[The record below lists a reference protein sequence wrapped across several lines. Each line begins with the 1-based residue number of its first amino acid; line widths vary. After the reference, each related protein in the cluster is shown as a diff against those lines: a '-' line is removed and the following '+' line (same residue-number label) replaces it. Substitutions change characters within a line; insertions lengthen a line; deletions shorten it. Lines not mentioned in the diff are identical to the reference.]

1 MIAPDHGLMST
12 ERLETIIGS
21 ELTRQNIGLIPTP
34 AMAVADLPD
43 SPNSANTNDVV
54 HGRKMGSAAAAASA
68 VESSESQ
75 NNDNCSMIIANDEH
89 PETVVEAPP
98 LECLA
103 SPTKRPRVYGGM
115 NDVVIV
121 DGPTMT
127 AASAEKD
134 DPIVDDFDSDVEVL
148 TTAMIHSSQYSTNNG
163 ANNINKNNDDTDDD
177 EIAVTSSNATNPNI
191 DYPHSRNRCGIHSF
205 CIISH
210 PRSSNSDE
218 INDENE
224 INVKYCAKCYCYVCD
239 APASSCNRWMND
251 HCHSHGG
258 DGMYV
263 RMREVTLDRLGRG
276 TSTTTST
283 SATATTTSNSNIN
296 QILGLVHNDF
306 LSRLAAQGGGG
317 GGNVGMPD
325 AMNALQRVKERKE
338 MRVTEVLLENFKRAT
353 ILAASTSTASSV
365 VAVNSNQS
373 SNNNEDSKSKL
384 SNNHLPQS
392 SRPHQRME
400 GDIPTL
406 SLYNS
411 FFVEGIRIGWPFPE
425 VMKPQRQM
433 AIHLIKALK
442 NSRHVVLE
450 SPTGTGKSAAILC
463 SVLAWQRWHHLK
475 IDSEK
480 RHRSRSIE
488 ETMSGDMPAEFR
500 KVKIIYCSRTHSQVA
515 QMVASLKS
523 TPYRPR
529 MAILG
534 SRDRLCIHKNIKPR
548 TRGAD
553 AITGVNVNNECRL
566 RVRNT
571 EKSRRH
577 HLTNPTSDTAYN
589 DDDPPESMPGDGDTG
604 GGTQD
609 EEDEGYLHRSR
620 TCPHYRQL
628 TTSRVANLAHSTF
641 IPSSKVD
648 CCSVGGR
655 QSKYG
660 AHDIEDLVDFG
671 VNPYIQKD
679 IALYRKEPTE
689 SFGLSLRGE
698 AGHKSGGGSFVRV
711 VKRDTPADMNGSIM
725 VGDKIIRVNGTD
737 VSKSPPVT
745 VVATIKGVHSD
756 PLLLNVSRGGTGTL
770 SSSLDDGY
778 SSRSACPYYLSQI
791 LSKDAEIIFAPYNY
805 VLDPGIRKALGLEL
819 GNSVVI
825 LDEAHNVESTLR
837 EAGSGKWGEFELCD
851 LLVMLNNYAITERS
865 STNLIDVGQ
874 DGDML
879 STDKPLETAY
889 VCDVAHT
896 LLTFVEIVVEKL
908 RTDRTCFQNNPGKRG
923 AANAL
928 VEWEKFHTQDDNE
941 FEVTFVGPTGKGI
954 NGKCVGCLPFFE
966 GLGITQIDLDGL
978 VKQVE
983 AFEKHVRGRE
993 GDGTTER
1000 DKIANPVER
1009 LIDLVVKLNA
1019 ASQTPE
1025 HFYAAILATA
1035 NGTLE
1040 FAKNGDVGESES
1052 GGRFKRKPRA
1062 LPFIPPR
1069 NTSNPDRP
1077 ANPCINPACR
1087 AKCIDV
1093 FNPIRHGECCNGSTP
1108 RWEAH
1113 LHLDLLTPGPLM
1125 QELSNECRTVVLASG
1140 SLAPIPSLCAEL
1152 NLFPAADGQ
1161 SPVKPSQPDTTNRPP
1176 KIQKRLQNQPTPLEA
1191 GHVVDLNQ
1199 QLMAVSI
1206 GHFPDGSELRVAQK
1220 NYSQPEFLHKLGDC
1234 LVRIVEGIA
1243 EGGVLVFLPSYALL
1257 RKCER
1262 LWNPD
1267 GFCRQNS
1274 RRSWWQQEDESD
1286 DGPSVFDRLKA
1297 IKHNVIVEPS
1307 GDQDAFEEK
1316 RQEYMETV
1324 RTKGGCVLLAVFRGK
1339 MSEGISFNDNNA
1351 RGVVCIGLPL
1361 PSAFA
1366 LPIKVKMDYN
1376 EEQRKLRNRT
1386 DLLPGREW
1394 YNQQAYRAVAQ
1405 ALGRCIR
1412 HAADY
1417 GAIFLLD
1424 IRHCDDSSPNNGVP
1438 EAHKNLPKWMRHTVK
1453 NLSKHAAGNGN
1464 SMFNYVSSSNTVW
1477 GGWPGMKKEL
1487 SRFFK
1492 QAKSHTDEVLV
1503 KQRDKIVAASKS
1515 NNVVHTYNVKTNKWS
1530 EEKSKVMPQAQPEIS
1545 SAQENNYASKVISID
1560 TTPNQ
1565 TSRTKSTQANN
1576 PAFSNNGNSS
1586 RSSQSA
1592 KKGTLLEMFKKQHD
1606 DLGGSQKTPV
1616 SSSTTKSTRAKNTPN
1631 ILKSMFEK
1639 QQVMATEASAVMTP
1653 TEEENMDVDDNEG
1666 AITEQSSPDAP
1677 QTKATTPMNNS
1688 FSFKRSPFAN
1698 NTLTPSSEVASGT
1711 SELCLSGELQHQDTT
1726 EIGSPEEDERL
1737 CIVCEDAKKEVIL
1750 LPCKHMCLCK
1760 KCASTCLFK
1769 TLHECPMCR
1778 AMIGDSMEVYW

>member
-1 MIAPDHGLMST
+1 MMRKEEP
-12 ERLETIIGS
+12 GS
-21 ELTRQNIGLIPTP
+21 TRQKLGRHNQK
-34 AMAVADLPD
+34 MAVADLP
-43 SPNSANTNDVV
+43 NDDV
-54 HGRKMGSAAAAASA
+54 HGGNTGSAAVLSSA
-68 VESSESQ
+68 GLT
-75 NNDNCSMIIANDEH
+75 NNDDDCSMIIANAEP
-89 PETVVEAPP
+89 PEEVVEAPP

-103 SPTKRPRVYGGM
+103 SPTKRPRVSGGM
-115 NDVVIV
+115 NDVV

-127 AASAEKD
+127 AAAKMED
-134 DPIVDDFDSDVEVL
+134 DPIVDDSDYSDVEVL
-148 TTAMIHSSQYSTNNG
+148 TPGRYPQRSTITAMIQSSQNSTTNG
-163 ANNINKNNDDTDDD
+163 AADNNKNDDTDDD

-210 PRSSNSDE
+210 PRSSNSEE

-239 APASSCNRWMND
+239 APASTCNRWMND
-251 HCHSHGG
+251 HCHAHGG

-276 TSTTTST
+276 TKTTT
-283 SATATTTSNSNIN
+283 AAAAAATTTTTTTTAATTRNTNIN
-296 QILGLVHNDF
+296 QMFGLVHNEF
-306 LSRLAAQGGGG
+306 LSRLAAQGGGD
-317 GGNVGMPD
+317 GNVGTSD
-325 AMNALQRVKERKE
+325 ALNGLQRVKERKD
-338 MRVTEVLLENFKRAT
+338 MRITEVLLENFKRAT
-353 ILAASTSTASSV
+353 NLASASAAPSV
-365 VAVNSNQS
+365 AAAVKSI
-373 SNNNEDSKSKL
+373 NNEDSKSTL
-384 SNNHLPQS
+384 STSILPSQ
-392 SRPHQRME
+392 PHQRME

-475 IDSEK
+475 IDNEK
-480 RHRSRSIE
+480 RLRSRSIE
-488 ETMSGDMPAEFR
+488 ETMTGDTPAEYK
-500 KVKIIYCSRTHSQVA
+500 KVKVIYCSRTHSQVA

-577 HLTNPTSDTAYN
+577 HVTNPTSDTAYN
-589 DDDPPESMPGDGDTG
+589 DDDPPEHMPGDGDTG

-609 EEDEGYLHRSR
+609 EGDEGYLHRSR

-641 IPSSKVD
+641 VPGSKVD

-698 AGHKSGGGSFVRV
+698 AGRKSGGGSFVRE
-711 VKRDTPADMNGSIM
+711 VKRDTPADINGSIM

-737 VSKSPPVT
+737 VSKSPPAT
-745 VVATIKGVHSD
+745 VVATIKGVQSD
-756 PLLLNVSRGGTGTL
+756 PLLLDVSRGGTGTL

-837 EAGSGKWGEFELCD
+837 EAGSGKWGEFELCE

-865 STNLIDVGQ
+865 TTNLIDVGQ
-874 DGDML
+874 DGGGIL
-879 STDKPLETAY
+879 STDNPLEIAY

-896 LLTFVEIVVEKL
+896 LLMFVETVVEKL

-954 NGKCVGCLPFFE
+954 NGKCVGCFPFFE
-966 GLGITQIDLDGL
+966 NLGITKVDIDGL

-993 GDGTTER
+993 GDAGTTER
-1000 DKIANPVER
+1000 DKIANLVER

-1019 ASQTPE
+1019 AIQTPE
-1025 HFYAAILATA
+1025 HFYAAVLATA
-1035 NGTLE
+1035 NGSLE
-1040 FAKNGDVGESES
+1040 FAKNGDVGESEN

-1069 NTSNPDRP
+1069 TASNPDRP
-1077 ANPCINPACR
+1077 ANPCINPSCR

-1152 NLFPAADGQ
+1152 NLFPADGQ
-1161 SPVKPSQPDTTNRPP
+1161 SPVKPSQPDPTNSQP

-1191 GHVVDLNQ
+1191 GHVVDLDK

-1267 GFCRQNS
+1267 GFRRQNS
-1274 RRSWWQQEDESD
+1274 RRSWWQQEEESD

-1297 IKHNVIVEPS
+1297 MKHNVIVEPS
-1307 GDQDAFEEK
+1307 GDQDAFEVK

-1424 IRHCDDSSPNNGVP
+1424 IRHCDDGSPNNGVP
-1438 EAHKNLPKWMRHTVK
+1438 EAHKNLPQWMRHTVK

-1477 GGWPGMKKEL
+1477 GGWPGLRKEL

-1503 KQRDKIVAASKS
+1503 KQRDKIAAASKS
-1515 NNVVHTYNVKTNKWS
+1515 NVVHTYNVRTSKWS
-1530 EEKSKVMPQAQPEIS
+1530 EEKSEEMPQAQPQIS
-1545 SAQENNYASKVISID
+1545 PAQENNYASKIISID

-1565 TSRTKSTQANN
+1565 PSRTKSMQAKN
-1576 PAFSNNGNSS
+1576 PSTTNNGNSS
-1586 RSSQSA
+1586 RSIQSA
-1592 KKGTLLEMFKKQHD
+1592 KKGSLQEMFKKQHD
-1606 DLGGSQKTPV
+1606 ESVGSQKPPA
-1616 SSSTTKSTRAKNTPN
+1616 SSTTKAKKTPN
-1631 ILKSMFEK
+1631 TLKAMFQK
-1639 QQVMATEASAVMTP
+1639 QQVTANEASAVMTP
-1653 TEEENMDVDDNEG
+1653 TEEENMHVDDNEV
-1666 AITEQSSPDAP
+1666 AITEQSPDAP
-1677 QTKATTPMNNS
+1677 QTEATTTPMNNS

-1698 NTLTPSSEVASGT
+1698 NSLTPTSEVASGT
-1711 SELCLSGELQHQDTT
+1711 SELCLSGGLTGPLHHDTT
-1726 EIGSPEEDERL
+1726 ELGSPEEDERL
-1737 CIVCEDAKKEVIL
+1737 CIVCEDEKKEVIL

>member
-1 MIAPDHGLMST
+1 
-12 ERLETIIGS
+12 
-21 ELTRQNIGLIPTP
+21 
-34 AMAVADLPD
+34 
-43 SPNSANTNDVV
+43 
-54 HGRKMGSAAAAASA
+54 
-68 VESSESQ
+68 
-75 NNDNCSMIIANDEH
+75 
-89 PETVVEAPP
+89 
-98 LECLA
+98 
-103 SPTKRPRVYGGM
+103 
-115 NDVVIV
+115 
-121 DGPTMT
+121 
-127 AASAEKD
+127 
-134 DPIVDDFDSDVEVL
+134 
-148 TTAMIHSSQYSTNNG
+148 
-163 ANNINKNNDDTDDD
+163 
-177 EIAVTSSNATNPNI
+177 
-191 DYPHSRNRCGIHSF
+191 
-205 CIISH
+205 
-210 PRSSNSDE
+210 
-218 INDENE
+218 
-224 INVKYCAKCYCYVCD
+224 
-239 APASSCNRWMND
+239 
-251 HCHSHGG
+251 
-258 DGMYV
+258 
-263 RMREVTLDRLGRG
+263 
-276 TSTTTST
+276 
-283 SATATTTSNSNIN
+283 
-296 QILGLVHNDF
+296 
-306 LSRLAAQGGGG
+306 
-317 GGNVGMPD
+317 
-325 AMNALQRVKERKE
+325 
-338 MRVTEVLLENFKRAT
+338 
-353 ILAASTSTASSV
+353 
-365 VAVNSNQS
+365 
-373 SNNNEDSKSKL
+373 
-384 SNNHLPQS
+384 
-392 SRPHQRME
+392 
-400 GDIPTL
+400 
-406 SLYNS
+406 
-411 FFVEGIRIGWPFPE
+411 
-425 VMKPQRQM
+425 
-433 AIHLIKALK
+433 
-442 NSRHVVLE
+442 
-450 SPTGTGKSAAILC
+450 
-463 SVLAWQRWHHLK
+463 
-475 IDSEK
+475 
-480 RHRSRSIE
+480 
-488 ETMSGDMPAEFR
+488 
-500 KVKIIYCSRTHSQVA
+500 
-515 QMVASLKS
+515 
-523 TPYRPR
+523 
-529 MAILG
+529 
-534 SRDRLCIHKNIKPR
+534 
-548 TRGAD
+548 
-553 AITGVNVNNECRL
+553 
-566 RVRNT
+566 
-571 EKSRRH
+571 
-577 HLTNPTSDTAYN
+577 
-589 DDDPPESMPGDGDTG
+589 
-604 GGTQD
+604 
-609 EEDEGYLHRSR
+609 
-620 TCPHYRQL
+620 
-628 TTSRVANLAHSTF
+628 
-641 IPSSKVD
+641 
-648 CCSVGGR
+648 VGGK

-698 AGHKSGGGSFVRV
+698 AGRKSGGGSFVRE
-711 VKRDTPADMNGSIM
+711 VKRDTPADMNGSII

-737 VSKSPPVT
+737 VSKSTPAT
-745 VVATIKGVHSD
+745 VVATIKGVQSD
-756 PLLLNVSRGGTGTL
+756 PLLLDVSRGGTGTL

-791 LSKDAEIIFAPYNY
+791 LSKDADIIFAPYNY

-837 EAGSGKWGEFELCD
+837 EAGSGKWGEFELCE

-865 STNLIDVGQ
+865 TTNLIDIGQ
-874 DGDML
+874 DGGGIL
-879 STDKPLETAY
+879 STDNPLEVAY

-896 LLTFVEIVVEKL
+896 LLMFVETVVEKL

-966 GLGITQIDLDGL
+966 GLGITKVDLDGL

-993 GDGTTER
+993 GDAGTTER
-1000 DKIANPVER
+1000 DKIANLVER

-1019 ASQTPE
+1019 AIQTPE
-1025 HFYAAILATA
+1025 HFYAAVLATA
-1035 NGTLE
+1035 NGSLE

-1069 NTSNPDRP
+1069 TSSNPGIP
-1077 ANPCINPACR
+1077 ANPCINSFCR

-1093 FNPIRHGECCNGSTP
+1093 FNPIRHGDFCNGSTP

-1152 NLFPAADGQ
+1152 NLFPADGL
-1161 SPVKPSQPDTTNRPP
+1161 SPVKPSQPDPTISPP

-1191 GHVVDLNQ
+1191 GHVVDLDK

-1267 GFCRQNS
+1267 GFRRQSS
-1274 RRSWWQQEDESD
+1274 RRAWWQQEDESD

-1307 GDQDAFEEK
+1307 GDQDAFEVK

-1424 IRHCDDSSPNNGVP
+1424 IRHCDDGSPNNGVP

-1492 QAKSHTDEVLV
+1492 QAKSHTNEVLV
-1503 KQRDKIVAASKS
+1503 KQRDKIAAANKS
-1515 NNVVHTYNVKTNKWS
+1515 NVVHTFNVRTNKWS
-1530 EEKSKVMPQAQPEIS
+1530 EEKSEEMPQAQPEIS
-1545 SAQENNYASKVISID
+1545 PAQENNYVSKIISID

-1565 TSRTKSTQANN
+1565 TSRTKSTQAHN
-1576 PAFSNNGNSS
+1576 PSSSNNGNSS
-1586 RSSQSA
+1586 GSSQSA
-1592 KKGTLLEMFKKQHD
+1592 KKGSLQEMFKKQHEESV
-1606 DLGGSQKTPV
+1606 GSQKPRA
-1616 SSSTTKSTRAKNTPN
+1616 SSTTKSKKAKNTHN
-1631 ILKSMFEK
+1631 TLKAMFEK
-1639 QQVMATEASAVMTP
+1639 QQVAATEACAVKTP
-1653 TEEENMDVDDNEG
+1653 TQEENMDDDED
-1666 AITEQSSPDAP
+1666 ATMEQSPDEQTIAP
-1677 QTKATTPMNNS
+1677 QTKVTTPMNNT

-1698 NTLTPSSEVASGT
+1698 NTSTPTSEEASGT
-1711 SELCLSGELQHQDTT
+1711 SELCLSSEMTGPSQHQDTT

-1760 KCASTCLFK
+1760 NCASTCLFK